1 MFVGVMMV
9 WATKLCDLRV
19 YQDKGFV
26 WVVLMTSFLSHFV
39 HLGFSYALL
48 GNLTTAHKV
57 YYNITVQESSTI
69 GSVHNGLFCIFC
81 EFLHPTY

>member
-1 MFVGVMMV
+1 MV
-9 WATKLCDLRV
+9 SAIKLCNLRV
-19 YQDKGFV
+19 YQDKGLV
-26 WVVLMTSFLSHFV
+26 WVVLMMSFLSHFG

-69 GSVHNGLFCIFC
+69 GSVHSGLFFIFG
-81 EFLHPTY
+81 E